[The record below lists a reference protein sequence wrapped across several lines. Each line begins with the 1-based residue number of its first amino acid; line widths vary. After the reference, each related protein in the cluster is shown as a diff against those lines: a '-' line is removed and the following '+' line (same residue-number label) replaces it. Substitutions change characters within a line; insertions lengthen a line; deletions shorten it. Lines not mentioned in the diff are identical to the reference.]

1 MTLTVALALIPVC
14 AAAVAL
20 LFGLAAARADRA
32 LLSSLSAQA
41 RAPRGD
47 RPIRE
52 RPLQVVK

>member
-32 LLSSLSAQA
+32 LLASLSAQA
-41 RAPRGD
+41 PSG
-47 RPIRE
+47 RPPSPE
-52 RPLQVVK
+52 RSLRVVR